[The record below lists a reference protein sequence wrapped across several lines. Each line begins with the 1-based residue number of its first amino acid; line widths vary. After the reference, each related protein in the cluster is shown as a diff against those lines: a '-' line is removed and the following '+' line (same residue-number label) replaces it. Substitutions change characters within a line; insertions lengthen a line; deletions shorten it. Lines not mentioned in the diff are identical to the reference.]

1 MFTQLCTNQEAE
13 EVATKDRAKMC
24 VMLGIGGP
32 VFSLA
37 KRQSPVTNVLP
48 WDVEESS
55 RFWNADSGGAGLV
68 CSGVMPRV

>member
-1 MFTQLCTNQEAE
+1 MFTQHCTNQEAE
-13 EVATKDRAKMC
+13 EVATKDRAMMR

-37 KRQSPVTNVLP
+37 KRQSPVINVLP